1 MRSPQVI
8 CYPVEPSIESA
19 DTVSTLE
26 YEVSTGHMLPSR
38 TQPSTESA
46 NTVST
51 LGYEVS
57 TGHMLPSRTQPSTES
72 DDTVGTL
79 EYEVST
85 GHMLPSRTQY
95 RVPTLSALWGMR
107 CPQVICYPVEPSTES
122 ANTVS
127 T

>member
-1 MRSPQVI
+1 MCWPAQNTPVQRVPTLSALWSMRSPQVI
-8 CYPVEPSIESA
+8 CYPVEPSAESA

-46 NTVST
+46 DTVST

-72 DDTVGTL
+72 AD
-79 EYEVST
+79 
-85 GHMLPSRTQY
+85 
-95 RVPTLSALWGMR
+95 
-107 CPQVICYPVEPSTES
+107 
-122 ANTVS
+122 TVS
-127 T
+127 TLGYEV